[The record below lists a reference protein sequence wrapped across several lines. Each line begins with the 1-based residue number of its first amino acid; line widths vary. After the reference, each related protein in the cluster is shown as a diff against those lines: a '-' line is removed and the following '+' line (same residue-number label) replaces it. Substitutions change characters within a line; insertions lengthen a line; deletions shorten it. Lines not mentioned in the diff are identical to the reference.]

1 MPTKFHAAG
10 AVRDRILRRGV
21 SQGCPKG
28 LEMERPV
35 PDELD
40 ASPRI
45 VNVTIAATIRAI
57 AEHGRKSV
65 GWPEQG
71 LTALH
76 PWTVDIETIQNN
88 AESAGL
94 TTEEVHKAI
103 MYLIECGA
111 MWADQAH
118 DLGLCA
124 AEHDPDLE
132 QSRIMMLNHLRF
144 WIEPQDRAE
153 GH

>member
-1 MPTKFHAAG
+1 MSTKSYTARAG
-10 AVRDRILRRGV
+10 AVGDRIFRRGV
-21 SQGCPKG
+21 TQGCPKG
-28 LEMERPV
+28 LPMERPV
-35 PDELD
+35 SDELD
-40 ASPRI
+40 ANPHI

-57 AEHGRKSV
+57 AEHGSKSL
-65 GWPEQG
+65 GWPDQG

-94 TTEEVHKAI
+94 TTEE
-103 MYLIECGA
+103 CGA

-118 DLGLCA
+118 HLGLCA

-132 QSRIMMLNHLRF
+132 QSRIMMLNYLRF
-144 WIEPQDRAE
+144 WIEPRDRAE